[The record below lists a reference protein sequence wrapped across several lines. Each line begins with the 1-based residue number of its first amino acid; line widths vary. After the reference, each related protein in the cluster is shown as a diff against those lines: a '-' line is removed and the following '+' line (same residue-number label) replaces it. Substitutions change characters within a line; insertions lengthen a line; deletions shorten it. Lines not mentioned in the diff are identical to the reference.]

1 MKLTCTKAVDVPFT
15 EGKKYEAKVEGKEVT
30 IIGEDGYEW
39 LVEPYLG
46 NHAILVGGMNFQN
59 IRVVAK
65 FKEDETTKKHLVI
78 KS

>member
-1 MKLTCTKAVDVPFT
+1 MKLTCTKVVNVPFT
-15 EGKKYEAKVEGKEVT
+15 EGKKYAAKVEGKEIT
-30 IIGEDGYEW
+30 IIGDDGYEW

-46 NHAILVGGMNFQN
+46 NYAILVGGMNFQN

-65 FKEDETTKKHLVI
+65 FKEDIAPQKHLVI